1 MKPVIGITMGDAA
14 GIGPEI
20 IAKALGCRR
29 VFDSCHPVVIGDR
42 MVMEGILKKIG
53 AEMKIQ
59 TCVDL
64 RRETCRSGQMNI
76 FDLHNIGRADIE
88 YGRVHAELGR
98 AAGEYIEKAVR
109 LALGGTIDAIVT
121 APINKESFFAGGYG
135 KKYSGHT
142 EMLAGL
148 TGAKDVKMLLVSGD
162 LRVIH
167 VSTHMSLR
175 KALDEVK
182 ETRVYGTIL
191 TASHAC
197 LQLGIENPRIAVS
210 GLNPH
215 GGESGIMGDEEI
227 TEIGPAVE
235 RAAAEGLNVVGP
247 LPADTIFPRGLAGDF
262 DMIVAMYHDQGHI
275 PVKLHGF
282 KWQGSGWSSI
292 RGVNITIGLPIIRT
306 SVDHGTAFGKAG
318 KGLAD
323 ATSLLEA
330 IEYAVRLS
338 ANREKTAAGDSG
350 GPAK

>member
-1 MKPVIGITMGDAA
+1 MGDAA

-20 IAKALGCRR
+20 IAKALGFRQ
-29 VFDSCHPVVIGDR
+29 VFDSCSPVVIGDR
-42 MVMEGILKKIG
+42 RIMEDILKKIG
-53 AEMKIQ
+53 ADMKIRSA
-59 TCVDL
+59 VDL
-64 RRETCRSGQMNI
+64 RRDTYQFGQMNI

-88 YGRVHAELGR
+88 YGRVNAELGR

-109 LALGGTIDAIVT
+109 LAQEGTIDAIVT

-148 TGAKDVKMLLVSGD
+148 TGAKNVKMLLVSGN

-167 VSTHMSLR
+167 VSTHVSLR

-182 ETRVYGTIL
+182 EIRIYRTIL
-191 TASHAC
+191 TASKAC
-197 LQLGIENPRIAVS
+197 FQLGIENPRIAVS

-215 GGESGIMGDEEI
+215 GGEGGIMGDEEI
-227 TEIGPAVE
+227 MEIGPAID

-275 PVKLHGF
+275 PVKLLGF
-282 KWQGSGWSSI
+282 QWQDSGWSSI

-318 KGLAD
+318 KGEAD

-338 ANREKTAAGDSG
+338 KNRDKKTAGDG
-350 GPAK
+350 GETDK